1 MAKKLTEL
9 KTIPFQ
15 GGANTFNEPGLLQTG
30 SYSAVQNM
38 RQMRPGL
45 KARPGMIAQHSTAD
59 GTNRVMSM
67 FQFSKGKRTE
77 RHFYAQ
83 MSDDD
88 VLEATTAPPGVT
100 TGVFGTEVF
109 SGSTGSS
116 AASWSVINDK
126 LIFSNGVDQHQI
138 CAGTDDLIDKFIV
151 YDSDTRLPDVPS
163 IGYDYTAEVNYSSSA
178 SAAVLDSLGNFV
190 STTGTLEVTAAS
202 TALTGSGTKFLTELT
217 VGQPVYV
224 AGYEKNVVATI
235 TSDTAATVATAWTVT
250 MELMTLDVAPATTWA
265 AGDTITGQTSNKT
278 CIITQK
284 ITDLTYEVRSRNGA
298 FELGEVLS
306 NGTFTAD
313 QGASYPVFASTVTYT
328 TSNDCVLICSQIMPN
343 RTSLTVPKAN
353 GNTSTAIVSYPSTT
367 GWKLLTATDG
377 TSTTSKTLAKTGA
390 ITWTQPTD
398 AAPKYMFGLNGFW
411 VKIAFSD
418 TLDSEVEI
426 SGCTYGSTFTPI
438 QDVWDGSLADAIEA
452 QHYKAASGVYYTY
465 GTTSISLG
473 GMTSSDYLYF
483 NSYDPIIAVFIDSSG
498 TPNTTG
504 STTIN
509 SFEYL
514 APSSVWTTVGNYTD
528 STSGLSKSG
537 YITFPRQPG
546 ICQMQFNESSYASYW
561 YRFTVDKTL
570 SANTNIGI
578 MTIPY
583 YDINLFGVGIANA
596 VWKNKMVYVFDQDPS
611 WMYISAP
618 DSPQVLSGVNSA
630 IFEAGDGR
638 SNKIVCMKS
647 FYNELLIFQ
656 EEKGALGGCITLL
669 QGTKPEDLG
678 TINLSNTYGAMNS
691 QSVEVIE
698 TIEGGHNAFILS
710 RKGILVTDGK
720 VVNYVPNFAKVMNYF
735 DPSSSTCIRA
745 GYESRMYLKYDS
757 SCNVLKIGLTTGS
770 SATNN
775 NVFLVYDI
783 VTKEFTTDSYQY
795 PLSCECECE
804 AASGNVPMIQ
814 LGGGQADG
822 KVYILNSGLND
833 ISTAVDAYVIVQIN
847 EAGSVVRD
855 SEMIVRTK
863 AQSAGT
869 MTITPYYNGNI
880 QSGLAK
886 TLSLT
891 PETTSELI
899 RRHKFTINFKNQNIA
914 LKIQHNTAGESFYLL
929 DYALSLEDYTE
940 Q

>member
-1 MAKKLTEL
+1 MAQSEKLTKL

-15 GGANTFNEPGLLQTG
+15 GGVNTYNEPGLLPTG

-45 KARPGMIAQHSTAD
+45 KARAGMIAQHTTAD

-151 YDSDTRLPDVPS
+151 YDSDTKLPDVPS
-163 IGYDYTAEVNYSSSA
+163 TGYDYTSEVNYSNSS
-178 SAAVLDSLGNFV
+178 SVAVLDSLGNFV
-190 STTGTLEVTAAS
+190 ATTGTVTCTNAGTDFQGA
-202 TALTGSGTKFLTELT
+202 GTKFLTELT

-224 AGYEKNVVATI
+224 DASEKNVIATI
-235 TSDTAATVATAWTVT
+235 TSDTVATVTTAW
-250 MELMTLDVAPATTWA
+250 
-265 AGDTITGQTSNKT
+265 AGGHAGTS
-278 CIITQK
+278 
-284 ITDLTYEVRSRNGA
+284 
-298 FELGEVLS
+298 
-306 NGTFTAD
+306 
-313 QGASYPVFASTVTYT
+313 YT
-328 TSNDCVLICSQIMPN
+328 TSNDCVLICSQVMPN
-343 RTSLTVPKAN
+343 RTALTVSKAN
-353 GNTSTAIVSYPSTT
+353 GNTSTAIISYPSTT
-367 GWKLLTATDG
+367 GWKVLTATDG
-377 TSTTSKTLAKTGA
+377 TSSASKTLAQTGA

-398 AAPKYMFGLNGFW
+398 AVPKYMFDMNGFW
-411 VKIAFSD
+411 IKIAFNAA
-418 TLDSEVEI
+418 LDSEVEI
-426 SGCTYGSTFTPI
+426 SGCTYGSAFTPI
-438 QDVWDGSLADAIEA
+438 QDVWDGSLVDAIEA
-452 QHYKAASGVYYTY
+452 QHYKASTGVYYTY
-465 GTTSISLG
+465 GTTSISIG
-473 GMTSSDYLYF
+473 GMTASDYLYF
-483 NSYDPIIAVFIDSSG
+483 NSSDPIISIFLDSSG
-498 TPNTTG
+498 TPNTTA
-504 STTIN
+504 STLIN
-509 SFEYL
+509 ALEYL
-514 APSSVWTTVGNYTD
+514 SPSGSWTTVGNYIDT
-528 STSGLSKSG
+528 TSGLSKNG
-537 YITFPRQPG
+537 YITFPRQTD
-546 ICQMQFNESSYASYW
+546 ICPMQFNGSSYTSYW

-570 SANTNIGI
+570 SDSTNIGI

-583 YDINLFGVGIANA
+583 FDISLFGVGLLSA

-618 DSPQVLSGVNSA
+618 DAPQVLSGINSS

-710 RKGILVTDGK
+710 RKGILVTNGK
-720 VVNYVPNFAKVMNYF
+720 TVNYVPNFEKVMNYF
-735 DPSSSTCIRA
+735 DPSSSTCIRT

-757 SCNVLKIGLTTGS
+757 SYHVIKIGLTTGS

-783 VTKEFTTDSYQY
+783 MTKEFTTDSYQY

-833 ISTAVDAYVIVQIN
+833 VATAIDAHVTIQIN

-855 SEMIVRTK
+855 AEMIVRAKT
-863 AQSAGT
+863 QSAGN
-869 MTITPYYNGNI
+869 MTITPYYNGNV
-880 QSGLAK
+880 QSSLAK

-891 PETTSELI
+891 PDITSELI
-899 RRHKFTINFKNQNIA
+899 RRHKFPVNFKNQNVSV
-914 LKIQHNTAGESFYLL
+914 KIQHNTASESFYLL
-929 DYALSLEDYTE
+929 DYALDLIDYTG

>member
-45 KARPGMIAQHSTAD
+45 KQRAGMIAQHTTAD

-100 TGVFGTEVF
+100 TGAFGSEVF
-109 SGSTGSS
+109 SGSTGSI

-151 YDSDTRLPDVPS
+151 YDSDTRLPDVPNV
-163 IGYDYTAEVNYSSSA
+163 GYDYTSEVNYSGSGV
-178 SAAVLDSLGNFV
+178 AVLDSLGNFV
-190 STTGTLEVTAAS
+190 STTGTIDVSAAS

-217 VGQPVYV
+217 VGQPIYV
-224 AGYEKNVVATI
+224 SGYEKNVVATI
-235 TSDTAATVATAWTVT
+235 TSDTAATVTTAWTVT
-250 MELMTLDVAPATTWA
+250 MELMTLDVAPGTTWA

-284 ITDLTYEVRSRNGA
+284 LTDLTYEVRSRNGA
-298 FELGEVLS
+298 FTLGEVLT
-306 NGTFTAD
+306 NGTYTAD
-313 QGASYPVFASTVTYT
+313 QGAANPVFASTVTYK
-328 TSNDCVLICSQIMPN
+328 TSNDCVLICSQVMPN
-343 RTSLTVPKAN
+343 RTSLTVSAAN
-353 GNTSTAIVSYPSTT
+353 GNISTAIVSYPSTT
-367 GWKLLTATDG
+367 GWKVLTATDG
-377 TSTTSKTLAKTGA
+377 TSSTGKTLAATGA

-398 AAPKYMFGLNGFW
+398 AAPKYMFGINGFW
-411 VKIAFSD
+411 VKIAFNAA
-418 TLDSEVEI
+418 LDSEVEI
-426 SGCTYGSTFTPI
+426 SGCTYGSTFTSI
-438 QDVWDGSLADAIEA
+438 QDVWDGSLVDAIEA
-452 QHYKAASGVYYTY
+452 QYYKASTGVYYTY
-465 GTTSISLG
+465 GTTSISIG
-473 GMTSSDYLYF
+473 GMTASDYLYF
-483 NSYDPIIAVFIDSSG
+483 NSYDPIISIFLDSSG
-498 TPNTTG
+498 TPNTTS
-504 STTIN
+504 STVIN
-509 SFEYL
+509 ALEYL
-514 APSSVWTTVGNYTD
+514 SPAGVWTTVGNYIDT
-528 STSGLSKSG
+528 TLGLSKNG
-537 YITFPRQPG
+537 YITFPRQTD
-546 ICQMQFNESSYASYW
+546 ICPMQFNGSSYTSYW

-570 SANTNIGI
+570 SDSTNIGI

-583 YDINLFGVGIANA
+583 FDISLFGVGLVSA

-618 DSPQVLSGVNSA
+618 DAPQVFSGINSA

-745 GYESRMYLKYDS
+745 GYESKMYLKYDS

>member
-298 FELGEVLS
+298 WNIYRRSGRLIPRLCLYS
-306 NGTFTAD
+306 NLHD
-313 QGASYPVFASTVTYT
+313 
-328 TSNDCVLICSQIMPN
+328 LK
-343 RTSLTVPKAN
+343 RL
-353 GNTSTAIVSYPSTT
+353 
-367 GWKLLTATDG
+367 
-377 TSTTSKTLAKTGA
+377 
-390 ITWTQPTD
+390 
-398 AAPKYMFGLNGFW
+398 
-411 VKIAFSD
+411 
-418 TLDSEVEI
+418 
-426 SGCTYGSTFTPI
+426 
-438 QDVWDGSLADAIEA
+438 
-452 QHYKAASGVYYTY
+452 
-465 GTTSISLG
+465 
-473 GMTSSDYLYF
+473 
-483 NSYDPIIAVFIDSSG
+483 
-498 TPNTTG
+498 
-504 STTIN
+504 
-509 SFEYL
+509 
-514 APSSVWTTVGNYTD
+514 
-528 STSGLSKSG
+528 
-537 YITFPRQPG
+537 R
-546 ICQMQFNESSYASYW
+546 
-561 YRFTVDKTL
+561 
-570 SANTNIGI
+570 
-578 MTIPY
+578 
-583 YDINLFGVGIANA
+583 INLFTDNA
-596 VWKNKMVYVFDQDPS
+596 QQNVFDCS
-611 WMYISAP
+611 
-618 DSPQVLSGVNSA
+618 
-630 IFEAGDGR
+630 
-638 SNKIVCMKS
+638 
-647 FYNELLIFQ
+647 
-656 EEKGALGGCITLL
+656 
-669 QGTKPEDLG
+669 QG
-678 TINLSNTYGAMNS
+678 
-691 QSVEVIE
+691 
-698 TIEGGHNAFILS
+698 
-710 RKGILVTDGK
+710 
-720 VVNYVPNFAKVMNYF
+720 
-735 DPSSSTCIRA
+735 
-745 GYESRMYLKYDS
+745 
-757 SCNVLKIGLTTGS
+757 
-770 SATNN
+770 
-775 NVFLVYDI
+775 
-783 VTKEFTTDSYQY
+783 
-795 PLSCECECE
+795 
-804 AASGNVPMIQ
+804 
-814 LGGGQADG
+814 
-822 KVYILNSGLND
+822 
-833 ISTAVDAYVIVQIN
+833 
-847 EAGSVVRD
+847 
-855 SEMIVRTK
+855 
-863 AQSAGT
+863 
-869 MTITPYYNGNI
+869 
-880 QSGLAK
+880 
-886 TLSLT
+886 
-891 PETTSELI
+891 
-899 RRHKFTINFKNQNIA
+899 
-914 LKIQHNTAGESFYLL
+914 
-929 DYALSLEDYTE
+929 
-940 Q
+940 

>member
-1 MAKKLTEL
+1 MAQSKKLTEL

-15 GGANTFNEPGLLQTG
+15 GGVNTYNEPGLLPTG

-45 KARPGMIAQHSTAD
+45 KARAGMIAQHTTAD
-59 GTNRVMSM
+59 STNRVMSM

-100 TGVFGTEVF
+100 TGAFGSEVF
-109 SGSTGSS
+109 SGTTGSI

-151 YDSDTRLPDVPS
+151 YDSDTRLPDVPNV
-163 IGYDYTAEVNYSSSA
+163 GYDYTSEVNYSSS
-178 SAAVLDSLGNFV
+178 SSVAVLDSLGNFV
-190 STTGTLEVTAAS
+190 ATTGTVTCTKAG
-202 TALTGSGTKFLTELT
+202 TDFQGSGTKFLTELT

-224 AGYEKNVVATI
+224 DSAEKNVIASI
-235 TSDTAATVATAWTVT
+235 TSDTVARVTTAW
-250 MELMTLDVAPATTWA
+250 
-265 AGDTITGQTSNKT
+265 
-278 CIITQK
+278 
-284 ITDLTYEVRSRNGA
+284 
-298 FELGEVLS
+298 
-306 NGTFTAD
+306 AD
-313 QGASYPVFASTVTYT
+313 DHSTKSYT
-328 TSNDCVLICSQIMPN
+328 TSNDCVLICSQVMPN
-343 RTSLTVPKAN
+343 RTSLTISKAN
-353 GNTSTAIVSYPSTT
+353 GNTSTAIISYPSTT
-367 GWKLLTATDG
+367 GWKVLTSTDG
-377 TSTTSKTLAKTGA
+377 TSATSKTLAQTGA

-398 AAPKYMFGLNGFW
+398 AVPKYMFGINGFW
-411 VKIAFSD
+411 VKIAFNAA
-418 TLDSEVEI
+418 LDSEVEI
-426 SGCTYGSTFTPI
+426 SGCTYGSTFTSI
-438 QDVWDGSLADAIEA
+438 QDVWDGSLVDAIEA
-452 QHYKAASGVYYTY
+452 QYYKASTGVYYTY
-465 GTTSISLG
+465 GTTSISIG
-473 GMTSSDYLYF
+473 GMTASDYLYF
-483 NSYDPIIAVFIDSSG
+483 NSYDPIISIFLDSSG
-498 TPNTTG
+498 TPNTTS
-504 STTIN
+504 STVIN
-509 SFEYL
+509 ALEYL
-514 APSSVWTTVGNYTD
+514 SPAGVWTTVGNYIDT
-528 STSGLSKSG
+528 TLGLSKNG
-537 YITFPRQPG
+537 YITFPRQTD
-546 ICQMQFNESSYASYW
+546 ICPMQFNGSSYTSYW

-570 SANTNIGI
+570 SDSTNIGI

-583 YDINLFGVGIANA
+583 FDISLFGVGLVSA

-618 DSPQVLSGVNSA
+618 DAPQVLSGINSA

-698 TIEGGHNAFILS
+698 TIDGGHNAFILS
-710 RKGILVTDGK
+710 RKGILITDGK
-720 VVNYVPNFAKVMNYF
+720 TVNYVPNFEKVRNYF
-735 DPSSSTCIRA
+735 DPSSSTCIRS
-745 GYESRMYLKYDS
+745 GYESKMYLKYDS
-757 SCNVLKIGLTTGS
+757 SYHVIKIGLTTGS

-775 NVFLVYDI
+775 NIFLVYDI
-783 VTKEFTTDSYQY
+783 ITKEFSTDSYQY

-833 ISTAVDAYVIVQIN
+833 ISTAIDAYVTVQIN

-855 SEMIVRTK
+855 AEMIVRAKT
-863 AQSAGT
+863 QSAGN
-869 MTITPYYNGNI
+869 MTITPYYNGNV
-880 QSGLAK
+880 QSSLAK

-891 PETTSELI
+891 AEITSELI
-899 RRHKFTINFKNQNIA
+899 RRHKFSVNFKNQNVG
-914 LKIQHNTAGESFYLL
+914 LKIQHNTASESFYLL
-929 DYALSLEDYTE
+929 DYALNLIDYLE

>member
-1 MAKKLTEL
+1 MAQSKKLTEL

-15 GGANTFNEPGLLQTG
+15 GGVNTYNEPGLLPTG

-45 KARPGMIAQHSTAD
+45 KARAGMIAQHTTAD
-59 GTNRVMSM
+59 STNRVMSM

-100 TGVFGTEVF
+100 TGAFGSEVF
-109 SGSTGSS
+109 SGTTGSI

-151 YDSDTRLPDVPS
+151 YDSDTRLPDVPNV
-163 IGYDYTAEVNYSSSA
+163 GYDYTSEVNYSSS
-178 SAAVLDSLGNFV
+178 SSVAVLDSLGNFV
-190 STTGTLEVTAAS
+190 ATTGTVTCTKAG
-202 TALTGSGTKFLTELT
+202 TDFQGSGTKFLTELT

-224 AGYEKNVVATI
+224 DSAEKNVIASI
-235 TSDTAATVATAWTVT
+235 TSDTVARVTTAW
-250 MELMTLDVAPATTWA
+250 
-265 AGDTITGQTSNKT
+265 
-278 CIITQK
+278 
-284 ITDLTYEVRSRNGA
+284 
-298 FELGEVLS
+298 
-306 NGTFTAD
+306 AD
-313 QGASYPVFASTVTYT
+313 DHSTKSYT
-328 TSNDCVLICSQIMPN
+328 TSNDCVLICSQVMPN
-343 RTSLTVPKAN
+343 RTSLTVSKAN
-353 GNTSTAIVSYPSTT
+353 GNTSTAIISYPSTT
-367 GWKLLTATDG
+367 GWKVLTSTDG
-377 TSTTSKTLAKTGA
+377 TSATSKTLAQTGA

-398 AAPKYMFGLNGFW
+398 AVPKYMFGINGFW
-411 VKIAFSD
+411 VKIAFNAA
-418 TLDSEVEI
+418 LDSEVEI
-426 SGCTYGSTFTPI
+426 SGCTYGSTFTSI
-438 QDVWDGSLADAIEA
+438 QDVWDGSLVDAIEA
-452 QHYKAASGVYYTY
+452 QYYKASTGVYYTY
-465 GTTSISLG
+465 GTTSISIG
-473 GMTSSDYLYF
+473 GMTASDYLYF
-483 NSYDPIIAVFIDSSG
+483 NSYDPIISIFLDSSG
-498 TPNTTG
+498 TPNTTS
-504 STTIN
+504 STVIN
-509 SFEYL
+509 ALEYL
-514 APSSVWTTVGNYTD
+514 SPAGVWTTVGNYIDT
-528 STSGLSKSG
+528 TLGLSKNG
-537 YITFPRQPG
+537 YITFPRQTD
-546 ICQMQFNESSYASYW
+546 ICPMQFNGSSYTSYW

-570 SANTNIGI
+570 SDSTNIGI

-583 YDINLFGVGIANA
+583 FDISLFGVGLVSA

-618 DSPQVLSGVNSA
+618 DAPQVLSGINSA

-698 TIEGGHNAFILS
+698 TIDGGHNAFILS
-710 RKGILVTDGK
+710 RKGILITDGK
-720 VVNYVPNFAKVMNYF
+720 TVNYVPNFEKVRNYF
-735 DPSSSTCIRA
+735 DPSSSTCIRS
-745 GYESRMYLKYDS
+745 GYESKMYLKYDS
-757 SCNVLKIGLTTGS
+757 SYHVIKIGLTTGS

-775 NVFLVYDI
+775 NIFLVYDI
-783 VTKEFTTDSYQY
+783 ITKEFSTDSYQY

-833 ISTAVDAYVIVQIN
+833 ISTAIDAYVTVQIN

-855 SEMIVRTK
+855 AEMIVRAKT
-863 AQSAGT
+863 QSAGN
-869 MTITPYYNGNI
+869 MTITPYYNGNV
-880 QSGLAK
+880 QSSLAK

-891 PETTSELI
+891 AEITSELI
-899 RRHKFTINFKNQNIA
+899 RRHKFSVNFKNQNVG
-914 LKIQHNTAGESFYLL
+914 LKIQHNTASESFYLL
-929 DYALSLEDYTE
+929 DYALNLIDYLE

>member
-1 MAKKLTEL
+1 MAQSKKLTEL

-15 GGANTFNEPGLLQTG
+15 GGVNTYNEPGLLPTG

-45 KARPGMIAQHSTAD
+45 KARAGMIAQHTTAD
-59 GTNRVMSM
+59 STNRVMSM

-100 TGVFGTEVF
+100 TGAFGSEVF
-109 SGSTGSS
+109 SGTTGSI

-151 YDSDTRLPDVPS
+151 YDSDTRLPDVPNV
-163 IGYDYTAEVNYSSSA
+163 GYDYTSEVNYSSS
-178 SAAVLDSLGNFV
+178 SSVAVLDSLGNFV
-190 STTGTLEVTAAS
+190 ATTGTVTCTKAG
-202 TALTGSGTKFLTELT
+202 TDFQGSGTKFLTELT

-224 AGYEKNVVATI
+224 DSAEKNVIASI
-235 TSDTAATVATAWTVT
+235 TSDTVARVTTAW
-250 MELMTLDVAPATTWA
+250 
-265 AGDTITGQTSNKT
+265 
-278 CIITQK
+278 
-284 ITDLTYEVRSRNGA
+284 
-298 FELGEVLS
+298 
-306 NGTFTAD
+306 AD
-313 QGASYPVFASTVTYT
+313 DHSTKSYT
-328 TSNDCVLICSQIMPN
+328 TSNDCVLICSQVMPN
-343 RTSLTVPKAN
+343 RTSLTISKAN
-353 GNTSTAIVSYPSTT
+353 GNTSTAIISYPSTT
-367 GWKLLTATDG
+367 GWKVLTSTDG
-377 TSTTSKTLAKTGA
+377 TSATSKTLAQTGA

-398 AAPKYMFGLNGFW
+398 AVPKYMFGINGFW
-411 VKIAFSD
+411 VKIAFNAA
-418 TLDSEVEI
+418 LDSEVEI
-426 SGCTYGSTFTPI
+426 SGCTYGSTFTSI
-438 QDVWDGSLADAIEA
+438 QDVWDGSLVDAIEA
-452 QHYKAASGVYYTY
+452 QYYKASTGVYYTY
-465 GTTSISLG
+465 GTTSISIG
-473 GMTSSDYLYF
+473 GMTASDYLYF
-483 NSYDPIIAVFIDSSG
+483 NSYDPIISIFLDSSG
-498 TPNTTG
+498 TPNTTS
-504 STTIN
+504 STVIN
-509 SFEYL
+509 ALEYL
-514 APSSVWTTVGNYTD
+514 SPAGVWTTVGNYIDT
-528 STSGLSKSG
+528 TLGLSKNG
-537 YITFPRQPG
+537 YITFPRQTD
-546 ICQMQFNESSYASYW
+546 ICPMQFNGSSYTSYW

-570 SANTNIGI
+570 SDSTNIGI

-583 YDINLFGVGIANA
+583 FDISLFGVGLVSA

-618 DSPQVLSGVNSA
+618 DAPQVLSGINSA

-698 TIEGGHNAFILS
+698 TIDGGHNAFILS
-710 RKGILVTDGK
+710 RKGILITDGK
-720 VVNYVPNFAKVMNYF
+720 TVNYVPNFEKVRNYF
-735 DPSSSTCIRA
+735 DPSSSTCIRS
-745 GYESRMYLKYDS
+745 GYESKMYLKYDS
-757 SCNVLKIGLTTGS
+757 SYHVIKIGLTTGS

-775 NVFLVYDI
+775 NIFLVYDI
-783 VTKEFTTDSYQY
+783 ITKEFSTDSYQY

-833 ISTAVDAYVIVQIN
+833 IATAVDAYVTVQIN

-855 SEMIVRTK
+855 AEMIVRAKT
-863 AQSAGT
+863 QSAGN

-891 PETTSELI
+891 PEIASELI
-899 RRHKFTINFKNQNIA
+899 RRHKFSVNFKNQNVG
-914 LKIQHNTAGESFYLL
+914 LKIQHNTASESFYLL
-929 DYALSLEDYTE
+929 DYALNLIDYLE